1 MTGSSRRP
9 LTVAAVDLGSN
20 SFHMVIARFLDHDL
34 HVLDRVKET
43 VRLGGGLDE
52 ANRLTDDA
60 QDRALACLQRFGQR
74 LRNIPAVFVRAVGTN
89 ALRQAQN
96 AQPFLDRAHEAL
108 GHPVEIIPG
117 QEEARLIYLGVSHSF
132 PADDQRRLVIDIG
145 GGSTEVILGKGF
157 RALRAH
163 SLYMGCVTYSRQY
176 FPKGAITREA
186 FREAEVA
193 AQLELKGLR
202 RGLKGDGWASCVGSS
217 GTILAIR
224 EILKSAGWAPEGI
237 SFAGLKKLRKLLV
250 GAERVD
256 KLDLPTVKPDR
267 AKVLP
272 GGLAI
277 LIGLFK
283 SLEIQSMVASS
294 RALREGVL
302 YDLVGRIRHEDVRD
316 RTIRRMVEQ
325 FHVDLAQADRVELTA
340 QQLLDQLE
348 ASSTEDDTSTRK
360 PLTWASKLHE
370 IGLAVSHTGFH
381 RHGEYLARHTDMPGF
396 SAHDQALLACLIRCH
411 RRKVSNSLFAHL
423 PEQHRQLARRLCV
436 ILRLAVLLN
445 RSRQPVDCPSAA
457 MNGSGSK
464 IRLSFPEGW
473 GERNPLT
480 LADLAQEAS
489 YLEALDVRL
498 LFEERKTSSTVASD

>member
-1 MTGSSRRP
+1 MTGGSRRP

-43 VRLGGGLDE
+43 VRLGGGLDDS
-52 ANRLTDDA
+52 NRLTDEA
-60 QDRALACLQRFGQR
+60 QDRALACLERFGQR

-96 AQPFLDRAHEAL
+96 AQPFLARAHEAL
-108 GHPVEIIPG
+108 GHPVEIIRG

-132 PADDQRRLVIDIG
+132 PADDQRRLVVDIG

-157 RALRAH
+157 RTSRAH
-163 SLYMGCVTYSRQY
+163 SLYMGCVTYSLRY
-176 FPKGAITREA
+176 FPKGVITREA

-202 RGLKGDGWASCVGSS
+202 RGLKCDGWASCVGSS

-224 EILKSAGWAPEGI
+224 EILKSSGWAPEGI

-250 GAERVD
+250 SAENVS
-256 KLDLPTVKPDR
+256 KLDAPTLKSDR

-316 RTIRRMVEQ
+316 RTIRRLVEQ
-325 FHVDLAQADRVELTA
+325 FHVDLAQADRVEQTA
-340 QQLLDQLE
+340 QALLGQLG
-348 ASSTEDDTSTRK
+348 SSALIDETAARK

-370 IGLAVSHTGFH
+370 IGLAVSYTGFH

-396 SAHDQALLACLIRCH
+396 SANDQVLLAFLVRCH
-411 RRKVSNSLFAHL
+411 RRRVSKSLLAQL
-423 PEQHRQLARRLCV
+423 PEAHQQLARRLCV
-436 ILRLAVLLN
+436 VLRLAVLLN
-445 RSRQPVDCPSAA
+445 RSRHQADCPSATV
-457 MNGSGSK
+457 NGSGTK
-464 IRLSFPEGW
+464 IRLTFPEGW

-480 LADLAQEAS
+480 LADLARETS

-498 LFEERKTSSTVASD
+498 VFEERKTSSTTAHD